1 MGGAI
6 DLITTLVCLISVLV
20 TLGHD
25 GYLFMLGSA
34 AKKRAGGEP
43 VGRMV
48 RGRWPVALVA
58 TIAALLGWAISG
70 GGIGW
75 DIVGGAVA
83 VISAYASV
91 KALQTTKKKFLAG
104 PGYPQL
110 PQS

>member
-6 DLITTLVCLISVLV
+6 DLIFTLVCVLSVGV
-20 TLGHD
+20 TLLHD
-25 GYLFMLGSA
+25 GYLFALGAA

-43 VGRMV
+43 VSRMV
-48 RGRWPVALVA
+48 RARWPIAIVA
-58 TIAALLGWAISG
+58 TVAALLGWGISG

-91 KALQTTKKKFLAG
+91 KALQTTKKRFLG
-104 PGYPQL
+104 GSGYPQL